1 MEVIAQLDIA
11 SLSDTG
17 QVRAGNEDATA
28 LAPDLGVVILAD
40 GMGGYNAGEV
50 ASGMACALLKNEIE
64 TSLSASLQTA
74 VEHHLLQ
81 GAIGRTND
89 AIVQLANSQA
99 QYAGMGTTLVLALF
113 HGQQITVAHLGDSR
127 LYRLR
132 GKQLQQ
138 ITADHSVLQAQIDAG
153 ILTKEQ
159 ARVSQN
165 KNLVTRALGVE
176 ATVQAEI
183 HTWPTEPGD
192 LYLLCSD
199 GLSDMVE
206 DSDIETMLNNYGHQ
220 LPLCADQLIA
230 AANQNGG
237 RDNITAIL
245 VKVIAHTPVS
255 RNPVAR
261 LLKWLK

>member
-1 MEVIAQLDIA
+1 MECQVKLEFA

-17 QVRAGNEDATA
+17 QVRSGNEDAIA
-28 LAPDLGVVILAD
+28 LAPDLGVAILAD

-50 ASGMACALLKNEIE
+50 ASGMACALLKNELE
-64 TSLSASLQTA
+64 SSLPTSLQTGI
-74 VEHHLLQ
+74 EHALLQ

-99 QYAGMGTTLVLALF
+99 QYAGMGTTLVLTLF
-113 HGQQITVAHLGDSR
+113 HGQQMTVAHLGDSR
-127 LYRLR
+127 LYQLR
-132 GKQLQQ
+132 AKKLHQ
-138 ITADHSVLQAQIDAG
+138 ITSDHSVLQAQIDAG
-153 ILTKEQ
+153 ILTQEQ
-159 ARVSQN
+159 ARLSQN

-176 ATVQAEI
+176 AQVQAEI
-183 HTWPTEPGD
+183 HTYPTEPGD

-206 DSDIETMLNNYGHQ
+206 DEKIEAMLNNYGHQ
-220 LPLCADQLIA
+220 LPLCVDQLIA
-230 AANQNGG
+230 SANLHGG
-237 RDNITAIL
+237 RDNVTAIL
-245 VKVIAHTPVS
+245 VKVLGFTPIS